1 MPSKPV
7 ILRAVALALVVST
20 LAGCGIQPTLEAA
33 SASVSRT
40 QETTQAKLAQARTQA
55 ATAAVVRHKGPRLN
69 GLEVTTSVASKQLPS
84 VFREDFPYRSASQ
97 NFEGVMSD
105 IARSTGM
112 SVRKSVRPAAAGL
125 QASSGQHATPSPRS
139 PGYTWSGPL
148 SGFLDQLSRSNDLFW
163 RFEEKTSEIV
173 FFREET
179 RSFSIHVPTTENSVS
194 ASIAL
199 AGAGGSESGGGG
211 SSGGAGGAQAGG
223 GSSST
228 GNSSG
233 NVSVT
238 GTSRVNAFE
247 SVLMGVRGYVLEDQA
262 LAPGAQTG
270 SPQGAV
276 GQTSAANRNLLQVAG
291 VIGNEGLGM
300 VTVTATPPTLDR
312 IAAYIDNVNKRFA
325 RNIYIGVRI
334 YNLTVDDE
342 AVSGLS
348 ISAAISNLAGNRAA
362 NIVSSGMLAPTNGTP
377 GQFTVRLA
385 NAGSSVDVVAQALRT
400 LGNVSLAQSA
410 QVIAANGQPAP
421 FQIADDVTFLE
432 SSTSTVVPNVGV
444 TTSLTPGTRTVG
456 LTGNLVPRF
465 LNDNRLLL
473 QYQLNLSSMTLSEV
487 RSGNSILQT
496 PRIARQA
503 LQQQAYLDDGE
514 SLVLFGFEQ
523 KRSVAD
529 DSSGVLTIS
538 KRGSATRTM
547 VVIVMDVFGDA
558 KARPLRE
565 TPHV

>member
-1 MPSKPV
+1 
-7 ILRAVALALVVST
+7 
-20 LAGCGIQPTLEAA
+20 
-33 SASVSRT
+33 
-40 QETTQAKLAQARTQA
+40 
-55 ATAAVVRHKGPRLN
+55 
-69 GLEVTTSVASKQLPS
+69 
-84 VFREDFPYRSASQ
+84 
-97 NFEGVMSD
+97 
-105 IARSTGM
+105 
-112 SVRKSVRPAAAGL
+112 
-125 QASSGQHATPSPRS
+125 
-139 PGYTWSGPL
+139 
-148 SGFLDQLSRSNDLFW
+148 
-163 RFEEKTSEIV
+163 
-173 FFREET
+173 
-179 RSFSIHVPTTENSVS
+179 ENSVS

-199 AGAGGSESGGGG
+199 AGAGGDGSGNGGAVGGSASGG
-211 SSGGAGGAQAGG
+211 SSGG
-223 GSSST
+223 
-228 GNSSG
+228 SSG

-238 GTSRVNAFE
+238 GTSKVNAFE
-247 SVLMGVRGYVLEDQA
+247 SVLMGVRGFVLEDQA
-262 LAPGAQTG
+262 LANQN
-270 SPQGAV
+270 
-276 GQTSAANRNLLQVAG
+276 TSAQGLAQLTSASGNRSLQNVSG

-300 VTVTATPPTLDR
+300 VTVTATPPTLER

-334 YNLTVDDE
+334 YNLTVDNE

-348 ISAAISNLAGNRAA
+348 ISAAISNLAGTRGA
-362 NIVSSGMLAPTNGTP
+362 NVTSGGMLAPTSGTP

-385 NAGSSVDVVAQALRT
+385 NAGSSVDLIAQALRT

-473 QYQLNLSSMTLSEV
+473 QYQLNLSSMTLGEV
-487 RSGNSILQT
+487 RSGNSVLQT

-523 KRSVAD
+523 RRSTAD
-529 DSSGVLTIS
+529 DASGMLTLS
-538 KRGSATRTM
+538 QRGGSTRTM
-547 VVIVMDVFGDA
+547 VVIVMDVYGDA
-558 KARPLRE
+558 KAKPIKE
-565 TPHV
+565 APNV

>member
-1 MPSKPV
+1 MRSSA
-7 ILRAVALALVVST
+7 LFSRLTTLAAAVSAMSAMST
-20 LAGCGIQPTLEAA
+20 LSGCAIQPTIDAA
-33 SASVSRT
+33 NAGV
-40 QETTQAKLAQARTQA
+40 QAAQASTEAQLDRARQQGA
-55 ATAAVVRHKGPRLN
+55 SAAVVRHQGPRLN
-69 GLEVTTSVASKQLPS
+69 GVEVVAVAAGQQLPAL
-84 VFREDFPYRSASQ
+84 FRADFAYRSASQ
-97 NFEGVMSD
+97 DFDGVLAD
-105 IARSTGM
+105 VARATGL
-112 SVRKSVRPAAAGL
+112 SVRKSVRPTIPAAAPP
-125 QASSGQHATPSPRS
+125 AEPAPRS
-139 PGYTWSGPL
+139 PGYVWSGNL
-148 SGFLDQLSRSNDLFW
+148 GGFLDHLARRHDLFW
-163 RFEEKTSEIV
+163 RYQERSAEIV

-179 RSFSIHVPTTENSVS
+179 RSFSIHVPTTDNAVS

-199 AGAGGSESGGGG
+199 AGAGGDGAGTGSGSGVGG
-211 SSGGAGGAQAGG
+211 S
-223 GSSST
+223 GSSSS
-228 GNSSG
+228 GSSG

-238 GTSRVNAFE
+238 GTSKVNAFA
-247 SVLMGVRGYVLEDQA
+247 SVLMGVRGFVLEEQA
-262 LAPGAQTG
+262 LASPGAIT
-270 SPQGAV
+270 PGAGRQLAGAGDRGLEHV
-276 GQTSAANRNLLQVAG
+276 SG

-348 ISAAISNLAGNRAA
+348 ISAAIANLAGTREAQ
-362 NIVSSGMLAPTNGTP
+362 ITPGGLLAPTSGAP

-385 NAGSSVDVVAQALRT
+385 HAGSSVDVVAQALRT

-444 TTSLTPGTRTVG
+444 TTALTPGTRTVG

-465 LNDNRLLL
+465 LDDNRLLL
-473 QYQLNLSSMTLSEV
+473 QYQLNLSAMTLGEV
-487 RSGNSILQT
+487 RSGNSVLQT

-523 KRSVAD
+523 RRSTAD
-529 DSSGVLTIS
+529 GASGLLS
-538 KRGSATRTM
+538 LSQRGSSTRTM

-558 KARPLRE
+558 RAKPVKEVPR
-565 TPHV
+565 V